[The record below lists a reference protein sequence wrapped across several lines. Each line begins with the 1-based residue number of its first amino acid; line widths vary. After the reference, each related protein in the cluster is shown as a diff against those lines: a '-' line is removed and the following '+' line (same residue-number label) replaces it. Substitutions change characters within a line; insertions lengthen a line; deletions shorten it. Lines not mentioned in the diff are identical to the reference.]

1 MRYYK
6 ITANGYLHSIG
17 TGGMTGEEITQREYE
32 NIENVIRNA
41 PAAPDGYAYVLTES
55 LEWELVRVEMP
66 EIIEEATDTDYQAA
80 LEEMGCSFH
89 D

>member
-6 ITANGYLHSIG
+6 TVSDGHILLIG
-17 TGGMTGEEITQREYE
+17 TGAAGEEITEKEYAE
-32 NIENVIRNA
+32 IKNVIRNA
-41 PAAPDGYAYVLTES
+41 PTAPDGYAYVLTES